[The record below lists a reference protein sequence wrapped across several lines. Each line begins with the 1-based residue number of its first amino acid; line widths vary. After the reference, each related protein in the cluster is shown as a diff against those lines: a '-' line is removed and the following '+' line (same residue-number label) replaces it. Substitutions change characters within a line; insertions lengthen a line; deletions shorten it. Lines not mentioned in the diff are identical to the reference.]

1 MCRPA
6 SMPIPLPFA
15 LLGQPG
21 DRTAFREICW
31 KKVHSACKWPLLKIC
46 WKKVHSA
53 CKWPLLSPQESRGLE
68 ARREAMP
75 HSPGSFTRVAA
86 GVVYGQPWEGLDS
99 RRGEEEGSRWAEA
112 GWKAA
117 LLAPACVTGATAT
130 VREWR
135 RQKMLTVSCT
145 SLRSSLS
152 LDRERKDTNPEPCC
166 SKDAKTTGHGRA
178 RL

>member
-1 MCRPA
+1 MKLSCKKANRLSMCRPA

-21 DRTAFREICW
+21 DRTAFRE
-31 KKVHSACKWPLLKIC
+31 IC

-86 GVVYGQPWEGLDS
+86 GVVCGQPWEGLDS

-152 LDRERKDTNPEPCC
+152 LDRERKDTNPEPCF